1 MNLNEKKI
9 NEINVLAKYLRR
21 SIANVN
27 DLKLAVKVLFKGE
40 AEISLDNDKQLV
52 VYTGHTFDRDSYDES
67 VFSVSCT
74 EFLNADYSIEG
85 NHIKD

>member
-1 MNLNEKKI
+1 MKLSKKE

-21 SIANVN
+21 SIENVD
-27 DLKLAVKVLFKGE
+27 DLKQAVKVLFKGE
-40 AEISLDNDKQLV
+40 AEFSFDNENQIV
-52 VYTGHTFDRDSYDES
+52 IYTGHTFDRDSYDES

-85 NHIKD
+85 IHRKD

>member
-21 SIANVN
+21 SIGNVS
-27 DLKLAVKVLFKGE
+27 DLKLAIKGLFKGE
-40 AEISLDNDKQLV
+40 AEISFDNDNQV
-52 VYTGHTFDRDSYDES
+52 VIYTGHTFDRDSYDES

-85 NHIKD
+85 NHRKD